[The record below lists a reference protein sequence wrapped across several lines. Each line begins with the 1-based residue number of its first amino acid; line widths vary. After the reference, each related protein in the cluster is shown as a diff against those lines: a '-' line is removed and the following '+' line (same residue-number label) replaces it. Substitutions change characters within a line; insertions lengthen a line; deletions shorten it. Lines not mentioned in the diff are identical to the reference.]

1 MATALIAGAQEEGR
15 EELMELWARLL
26 ANAMDPSMNSVR
38 HSFIE
43 AVKKMDMRDAV
54 VLQYIYKQNIVVVSI
69 ETKEPSNREFCIGNV
84 AEAIGLRNDEVE
96 VSLRHLLDL
105 SFLTKREV
113 LVEDGS

>member
-54 VLQYIYKQNIVVVSI
+54 VLQYIYRQNIVVVSI
-69 ETKEPSNREFCIGNV
+69 ETKEPSNREFGIGNV

>member
-1 MATALIAGAQEEGR
+1 MATRGPNSYRDKWRRRTEQILRERDVQEVIELSPNVATALIAGAQEEGR

-54 VLQYIYKQNIVVVSI
+54 VLQYIYKQNIVVV
-69 ETKEPSNREFCIGNV
+69 
-84 AEAIGLRNDEVE
+84 L
-96 VSLRHLLDL
+96 SLIHI
-105 SFLTKREV
+105 
-113 LVEDGS
+113 